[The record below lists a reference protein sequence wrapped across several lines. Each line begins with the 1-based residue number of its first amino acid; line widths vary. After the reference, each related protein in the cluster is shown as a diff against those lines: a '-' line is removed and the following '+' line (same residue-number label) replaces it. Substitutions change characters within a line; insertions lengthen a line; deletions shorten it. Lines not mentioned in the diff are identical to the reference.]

1 MANIVY
7 YDQVIW
13 EVKFKLSNET
23 NEITEEEKEKL
34 FPVASLT
41 KVITVSARQSLPKT
55 QLNQLMT

>member
-55 QLNQLMT
+55 QLNQLMR